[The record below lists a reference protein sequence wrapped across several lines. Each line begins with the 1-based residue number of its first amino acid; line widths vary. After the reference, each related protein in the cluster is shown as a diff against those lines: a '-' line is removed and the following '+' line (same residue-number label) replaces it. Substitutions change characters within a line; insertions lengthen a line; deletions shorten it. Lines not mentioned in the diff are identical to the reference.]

1 MDAATLKSRRT
12 TDTDA
17 KLDSPQVLL
26 AGQDGTIYIMID
38 FEVSSPLRDNGLGN
52 NLVPNIL
59 VDLFMDSDRLL
70 Y

>member
-1 MDAATLKSRRT
+1 MKNRILDAATLKSRRT

-38 FEVSSPLRDNGLGN
+38 FEVSSLSRDNEN
-52 NLVPNIL
+52 
-59 VDLFMDSDRLL
+59 
-70 Y
+70 

>member
-1 MDAATLKSRRT
+1 MCSGYFLTSHMKNRILDAATLKSRRT

-38 FEVSSPLRDNGLGN
+38 FEVSSLSRDNEN
-52 NLVPNIL
+52 
-59 VDLFMDSDRLL
+59 
-70 Y
+70 